1 MRDLLLL
8 LLVVG
13 GLGLHAQDSPALRPF
28 DTIPAFDTDRDQADW
43 LFDQLADDGAVVI
56 RLSADARRIR
66 AYEEAGHQ
74 TMADQLRSEIRAEHE
89 ERVDAFR
96 TQFDYAPVYVIHAD
110 DHVAVRGGLRS
121 GYLLNR
127 DLEVDPAIE
136 IVEDFVVFVDRGT
149 AFMMQMDDPSNARAK
164 GETSTPASQDALV
177 VKDLKLRQI
186 APPFPGYVP
195 VRFSN
200 VAKTVRTLNER
211 LHRRAP

>member
-1 MRDLLLL
+1 MRALVLL
-8 LLVVG
+8 LLVIG
-13 GLGLHAQDSPALRPF
+13 GQGLHAQDSSALRPF
-28 DTIPAFDTDRDQADW
+28 DTIPAFDTDRNQADW
-43 LFDQLADDGAVVI
+43 LFDRLAEDGAFVV
-56 RLSADARRIR
+56 RLSADARRIQ

-74 TMADQLRSEIRAEHE
+74 TMADQLRSEIRAEHD

-110 DHVAVRGGLRS
+110 DHAAVREGLRS

-149 AFMMQMDDPSNARAK
+149 AFMMQMGDPSNARAK
-164 GETSTPASQDALV
+164 AETSTPASQDALV
-177 VKDLKLRQI
+177 VKDLDLRQI